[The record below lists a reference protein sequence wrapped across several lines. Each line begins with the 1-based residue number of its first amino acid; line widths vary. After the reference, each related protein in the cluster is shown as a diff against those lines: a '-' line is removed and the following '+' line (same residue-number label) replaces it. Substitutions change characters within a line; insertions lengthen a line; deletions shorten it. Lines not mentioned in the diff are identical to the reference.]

1 MNQEKFLTLFE
12 ELIPLKNKLASTV
25 DYRSLRFT
33 YQDIIGFFDEK
44 LLYVFMKYPDRPYE
58 EVKAI
63 TITSLHTLRS
73 RIYRQY
79 GKEVNMEEPTWVPQ
93 VDEEDYLAQLQDL
106 IENLKHHLSKEQWL
120 LAKVLFMPPMYVL
133 SKVQNQNKRI
143 PSHLYLDYLGLPSG
157 KQEVKRFNKFRK
169 QLILF
174 IRSNFN
180 PETLEYIPYYLK

>member
-1 MNQEKFLTLFE
+1 MDQEKFLTLFE
-12 ELIPLKNKLASTV
+12 DLLPLKQKLAATV

-44 LLYVFMKYPDRPYE
+44 LLHVFLKYPDLPYE

-79 GKEVNMEEPTWVPQ
+79 GREVNMEEPSWVPAI
-93 VDEEDYLAQLQDL
+93 EEVDYLAQLTHL
-106 IENLKHHLSKEQWL
+106 IESLQKHLTREQWV
-120 LAKVLFMPPMYVL
+120 LAKVLFMPPMFVL
-133 SKVQNQNKRI
+133 SRVKDSDKRI
-143 PSHLYLDYLGLPSG
+143 PSHLYLEYLGLPYG

-169 QLILF
+169 RLVHF
-174 IRSNFN
+174 IRDNFSQD
-180 PETLEYIPYYLK
+180 TLEFVPQVH